1 MSELP
6 SRRADLPAATHYYR
20 RNVSP
25 SELVPAIGAGVAAG
39 IAAFYVTRLFLQKTP
54 LIRES
59 GIAQLDGRGVLIR
72 RSHRSIPGE

>member
-6 SRRADLPAATHYYR
+6 TRRASLPASTHYYR
-20 RNVSP
+20 RDVSAR
-25 SELVPAIGAGVAAG
+25 ELVPAIGAGIAAG
-39 IAAFYVTRLFLQKTP
+39 LAAFYVTRLFLQKTP

-72 RSHRSIPGE
+72 RPYRSLPGE

>member
-6 SRRADLPAATHYYR
+6 SRSADLPAATHYYR
-20 RNVSP
+20 RDVSAR
-25 SELVPAIGAGVAAG
+25 ELMPAIGAGVFAG

-59 GIAQLDGRGVLIR
+59 GIAQLDDRGVIIR
-72 RSHRSIPGE
+72 RPYRSIPGE